1 MGKLLSVCIT
11 SILPQ
16 GVQNIIVVGNDSSDN
31 SLCEIQK
38 FLKESPVAAFAKL
51 IPLNKNFG
59 FAGGTIEGLKQTINN
74 EQQLL

>member
-31 SLCEIQK
+31 SLCEIQR
-38 FLKESPVAAFAKL
+38 FLKESPVTTFAKL
-51 IPLNKNFG
+51 IPLKKFV
-59 FAGGTIEGLKQTINN
+59 FACGAIVGLKQTNNN